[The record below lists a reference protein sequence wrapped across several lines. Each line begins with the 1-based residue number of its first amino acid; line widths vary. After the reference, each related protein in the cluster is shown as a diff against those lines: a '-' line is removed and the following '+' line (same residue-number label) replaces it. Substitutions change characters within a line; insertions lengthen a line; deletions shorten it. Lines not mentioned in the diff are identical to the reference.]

1 MKVCVKK
8 EVCGSCEQ
16 CTRPTDRHISVQN
29 LLVKEVMGP
38 VHGAWDPL
46 TDNIHMKTPFSI
58 KKRKNKKKKKTQMQ
72 KRCPETQTKRFL
84 NK

>member
-8 EVCGSCEQ
+8 EVCESCEQ
-16 CTRPTDRHISVQN
+16 CTGPTDRHISVQN

-46 TDNIHMKTPFSI
+46 TDNIPHENTV
-58 KKRKNKKKKKTQMQ
+58 
-72 KRCPETQTKRFL
+72 L
-84 NK
+84 N